1 MIELFLFL
9 FFGFFCCTFLL
20 VGHVIYGDSLC
31 WRVMRGE
38 NEVWSHEEVLQL
50 EDKFYNH

>member
-9 FFGFFCCTFLL
+9 FFGYFSIGWPC
-20 VGHVIYGDSLC
+20 YGDSLC

-50 EDKFYNH
+50 EDKFYNHQG